1 MSWRFISWTPAFRR
15 TTLKKMGPWWV
26 IRSILVDD
34 SGCPLLTPVPE
45 EGKKGGGFEG
55 GQGKTRLLPFI
66 WPWTHFFFFSSSSE
80 KLICVKKKKKQ
91 REDGEKESERKKNLI
106 CGSSP
111 SFIFLLSACR
121 ANSTEWPLPV
131 GVDFP
136 TCDRT
141 PCYLKANRASS
152 NWLCV
157 FYMRCFG
164 GYYVLMWS
172 CCCPLIINQ

>member
-1 MSWRFISWTPAFRR
+1 MSHQIHSGGWQRLSSPDSRTRRGNKGGRVWGWAGEDTTPALHLALDTF
-15 TTLKKMGPWWV
+15 LF
-26 IRSILVDD
+26 L
-34 SGCPLLTPVPE
+34 
-45 EGKKGGGFEG
+45 FF
-55 GQGKTRLLPFI
+55 FI
-66 WPWTHFFFFSSSSE
+66 WE
-80 KLICVKKKKKQ
+80 ADLCKKKKKQ

-136 TCDRT
+136 TCDCT